1 MDDRLVGGRNMM
13 MPLSEREKMR
23 AEATAYIEK
32 GEALLAAASRGSQ
45 FPPTVTSGSDLSQMY
60 SPTVHSSMMSSIHNN
75 PSNSIQSMA
84 RSSSVFDGV
93 SAGASGLSTYY
104 NGLLPPSHQPNSYS
118 GMSMGMGM
126 GMGVGMGGGAASMY
140 GGSNLQDMYSD
151 GDLISA
157 SDRNLRL
164 ERLMIMRRRE
174 SMMLAE
180 ERARVE
186 ALRLTS
192 NMKATAA
199 SVVTPGSELDSE
211 STLAA
216 LGNSMRKKSSPYI
229 DTSGMADPPAYELSR
244 RRTRGGVT
252 EPFPEKLHR
261 MLLEIEKD
269 GDAPIISFFPHGRA
283 FGIHDP
289 DKFEEKLMPKYYKQS
304 RLSSFQRQ
312 LNLYG
317 FTRIISGP
325 DSGGYY
331 HELFLKGRPALCTH
345 MRRVG
350 IPKGV
355 DRRKLKSS
363 QNKKEPDFYSM
374 RPSI

>member
-1 MDDRLVGGRNMM
+1 MENGNVMM
-13 MPLSEREKMR
+13 ALSEQEKMR
-23 AEATAYIEK
+23 AAAQIHLSR
-32 GEALLAAASRGSQ
+32 GQALLAASKNSLYPQESHQIFGLGSAYPAMHNQLLNHMAISRASSVLDNLGHLNEPSLLLRMHDGTPNQLDALAEIRSGMTGIGGIGFGGLRGRD
-45 FPPTVTSGSDLSQMY
+45 VLVHSDL
-60 SPTVHSSMMSSIHNN
+60 
-75 PSNSIQSMA
+75 
-84 RSSSVFDGV
+84 V
-93 SAGASGLSTYY
+93 SAVDHNKMKMERMMILR
-104 NGLLPPSHQPNSYS
+104 HQE
-118 GMSMGMGM
+118 
-126 GMGVGMGGGAASMY
+126 A
-140 GGSNLQDMYSD
+140 
-151 GDLISA
+151 
-157 SDRNLRL
+157 
-164 ERLMIMRRRE
+164 
-174 SMMLAE
+174 MLVAE
-180 ERARVE
+180 ERARLE
-186 ALRLTS
+186 ALQVG
-192 NMKATAA
+192 MKMRSAST

-229 DTSGMADPPAYELSR
+229 DASAMADPPEFELAR

-269 GDAPIISFFPHGRA
+269 GNAHIISFFPHGRA

-289 DKFEEKLMPKYYKQS
+289 DQFEEKIMPKYYKQS

-317 FTRIISGP
+317 FTRIVSGP
-325 DSGGYY
+325 DVGGYY

-355 DRRKLKSS
+355 DRRKIKSPPL
-363 QNKKEPDFYSM
+363 NKKEPDFYSM